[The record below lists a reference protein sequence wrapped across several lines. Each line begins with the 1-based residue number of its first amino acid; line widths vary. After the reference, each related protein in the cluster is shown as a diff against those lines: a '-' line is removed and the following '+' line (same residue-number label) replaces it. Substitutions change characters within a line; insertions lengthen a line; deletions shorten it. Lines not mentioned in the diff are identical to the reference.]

1 MQLQQAVALVQAK
14 FAAESQEKLDDPVH
28 DQYHGAFDRYPLVME
43 VAVQAFADQVIQ
55 QNYEARKKAAI
66 AQAQKRAADAQANGE
81 TPEVAEGEAS
91 AGEGAAETGELPD
104 RSS

>member
-28 DQYHGAFDRYPLVME
+28 EQYHGAFDRYPLVME

-66 AQAQKRAADAQANGE
+66 AQAQKRAADAQANGG
-81 TPEVAEGEAS
+81 GEA
-91 AGEGAAETGELPD
+91 GEIDAPADVPDADTGELPD